1 MLALE
6 QFLVINDFKGTK
18 NAETKD
24 HYQARE
30 VTIAKISVVKTPYSV
45 VSGKD
50 QPEELNHQINWNLS
64 DDDVDLS
71 DPPAF
76 NQLKLGLSTTQ
87 APS

>member
-50 QPEELNHQINWNLS
+50 
-64 DDDVDLS
+64 
-71 DPPAF
+71 
-76 NQLKLGLSTTQ
+76 
-87 APS
+87 